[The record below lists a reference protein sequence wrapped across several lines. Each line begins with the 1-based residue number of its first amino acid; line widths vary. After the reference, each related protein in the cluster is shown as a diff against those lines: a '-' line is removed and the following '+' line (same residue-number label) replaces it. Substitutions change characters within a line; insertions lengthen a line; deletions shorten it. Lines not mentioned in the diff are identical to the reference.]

1 MAMDNR
7 FEKPLLQENPGPG
20 QYNPKTNLED
30 QMIDKLQKGYKGKFG
45 YQEGRFIQNIEEE
58 DLPGPGTYIDPN
70 QYVDRL
76 QKNFDKKTH
85 NFRSQS
91 NRQVF
96 GNKKSVAPPV
106 GNYQLDYYNLNRKMQ
121 KIKEEEAELEIKRPG
136 FYSSQ
141 PRFDPLKREEDV
153 EDPDDE
159 QLFEKNFSNGKS
171 TDILFQKKFKK
182 KVPFNTN

>member
-1 MAMDNR
+1 
-7 FEKPLLQENPGPG
+7 
-20 QYNPKTNLED
+20 
-30 QMIDKLQKGYKGKFG
+30 MIDKLQKGYKGKFG

-58 DLPGPGTYIDPN
+58 DMPGPGTYIDPN

-76 QKNFDKKTH
+76 QKNFDKKTY
-85 NFRSQS
+85 NFKSQS

-96 GNKKSVAPPV
+96 GSNKKSVAPPV

-141 PRFDPLKREEDV
+141 PRFDPLKREEGTIIYIYIFNIIIV
-153 EDPDDE
+153 F
-159 QLFEKNFSNGKS
+159 LFLFLFLFLQILKILMKNNYLKRTFQMENQQTSS
-171 TDILFQKKFKK
+171 TKRNSKRKCHST
-182 KVPFNTN
+182 PMY

>member
-1 MAMDNR
+1 MDN
-7 FEKPLLQENPGPG
+7 
-20 QYNPKTNLED
+20 
-30 QMIDKLQKGYKGKFG
+30 
-45 YQEGRFIQNIEEE
+45 
-58 DLPGPGTYIDPN
+58 
-70 QYVDRL
+70 L

-96 GNKKSVAPPV
+96 STQKLPNPPV

-141 PRFDPLKREEDV
+141 PRFDPLKKE
-153 EDPDDE
+153 P
-159 QLFEKNFSNGKS
+159 G
-171 TDILFQKKFKK
+171 TYYHA
-182 KVPFNTN
+182 P